1 MFYRGLNEEID
12 IYNNHVYLY
21 FLFCFVNV
29 LVCEIWGSRFW
40 MTLHFFHLLPQLS
53 NQETPV
59 NEWVKRSGSGIIF
72 WFVPLLKTCQGFFFF
87 IVSWTRHVTNTLSKS
102 TSYAASLHMSAWNVL
117 FCTFEDFIA
126 FSSRAPVFMQPKI
139 YPSST
144 TPSPLDLKE
153 KVSVMFTVNKR
164 L

>member
-59 NEWVKRSGSGIIF
+59 NEWVKRSGSGSSSDLFPCWRPAKVFFYCFMNTPCNQYFIKIHIICCF
-72 WFVPLLKTCQGFFFF
+72 FAHECLKCALLHIWRFHCFFF
-87 IVSWTRHVTNTLSKS
+87 KS
-102 TSYAASLHMSAWNVL
+102 TSVYAA
-117 FCTFEDFIA
+117 
-126 FSSRAPVFMQPKI
+126 R
-139 YPSST
+139 
-144 TPSPLDLKE
+144 DLPIKHNTISFGLE
-153 KVSVMFTVNKR
+153 RESICYVCSK
-164 L
+164 